1 MKNLPWTR
9 FIFNVWNWELKL
21 FLLTLHIQGFLI
33 SMHKTLILSKVMGP
47 HLFQR
52 WNWNISPFIVP
63 LTHETLTPTQVK
75 CESILSSFMLCGT
88 RSTHHQ
94 LPEINN
100 RAQWALLMKGEV
112 LLPAVTFLVAFEEGA
127 AGKREGGGHSCRA
140 TADQP
145 QWVSWGCQRE
155 TKVKTPEAL
164 AQTSRSSP
172 SHRSRW
178 NNRNKEY
185 LQHTLHW
192 LKE

>member
-1 MKNLPWTR
+1 
-9 FIFNVWNWELKL
+9 
-21 FLLTLHIQGFLI
+21 
-33 SMHKTLILSKVMGP
+33 
-47 HLFQR
+47 
-52 WNWNISPFIVP
+52 
-63 LTHETLTPTQVK
+63 
-75 CESILSSFMLCGT
+75 MLCGT

-94 LPEINN
+94 LPAINN

-145 QWVSWGCQRE
+145 QWVSWRCQRE

-164 AQTSRSSP
+164 AKTSRSSP

-185 LQHTLHW
+185 LQHTALIKGTGHTKTCVTVILPQLW
-192 LKE
+192 VFAWCAEKCTAVCLITHIKSSQFYLVLFTIPSKPSKFWVLWN